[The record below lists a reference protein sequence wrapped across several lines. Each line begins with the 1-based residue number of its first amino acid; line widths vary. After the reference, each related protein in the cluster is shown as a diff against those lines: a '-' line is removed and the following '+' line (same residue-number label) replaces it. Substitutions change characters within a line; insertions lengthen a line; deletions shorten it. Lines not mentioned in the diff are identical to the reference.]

1 MQIFYAQCAT
11 VPLQVWIK
19 IISSWLKLLKTFN
32 HKVDITECASKTSSD
47 RDFQFLAIWAAQGSK
62 RKNFCFA
69 IIMFY
74 LFSINPI
81 EYLVG
86 TFDSHNKMHLKLRP
100 CENSLVDY
108 FTSALLRDVS
118 AIGPTTVVPKFW
130 DTLTVLQPGG
140 ADSAHHC
147 RGST

>member
-100 CENSLVDY
+100 CENSLVD
-108 FTSALLRDVS
+108 FCTSALLKAWPFAFFRETRLIFRAVRS
-118 AIGPTTVVPKFW
+118 AKV
-130 DTLTVLQPGG
+130 
-140 ADSAHHC
+140 
-147 RGST
+147 R